1 MRHPL
6 TSLFLMG
13 ILIAL
18 GGCSKEP
25 KPASTP
31 AAPKTLVANPAVP
44 KITRP
49 AQEIAYIRECLAV
62 GLRPTLIIELESKA
76 MAEAQDHRQP
86 AAPTKAQLDDLH
98 STFQTSAVKLHQMAT
113 SREAGRMAKL
123 AQLLGESRAK
133 QATNCSRLSDEILHM
148 EGLAQM
154 VMEFRRISAQA
165 RNEQEAD
172 RMAGEHLKQNW
183 QNLLNLPP
191 QQKAALQEILETEQQ
206 LQQVVIELNKDA
218 ELKSVQKA
226 AIADVIKELETR
238 AQKAAAGLTPERFY
252 ETLIGYQFR
261 PNAGRL
267 EAGEMVK
274 LVIKEQKIVGH
285 CIVSVIHL
293 DLRGNRSGQTASLE
307 LSVVHKTYAD
317 GRPVRLQVTLQ

>member
-1 MRHPL
+1 MSQTR
-6 TSLFLMG
+6 TSLILLG
-13 ILIAL
+13 ALIAL

-25 KPASTP
+25 KSASSPAAPNSAVATP
-31 AAPKTLVANPAVP
+31 AATQA
-44 KITRP
+44 TRP
-49 AQEIAYIRECLAV
+49 PQEIAFIRECLAV
-62 GLRPTLIIELESKA
+62 GLRPSILMELESKA
-76 MAEAQDHRQP
+76 IVASGSRGKLTNDSGRLSDFRASFSSSS
-86 AAPTKAQLDDLH
+86 ASLKKLSTLGPTAHLKAFAKILDD
-98 STFQTSAVKLHQMAT
+98 A
-113 SREAGRMAKL
+113 
-123 AQLLGESRAK
+123 RAK
-133 QATNCSRLSDEILHM
+133 QATDCSRLTNGLMHE
-148 EGLAQM
+148 EGVGLM
-154 VMEFRRISAQA
+154 IIEFAKISFQA
-165 RNEQEAD
+165 SNYQEAD
-172 RMAGEHLKQNW
+172 RKAGEHLKQNW

-206 LQQVVIELNKDA
+206 LQQVIIELNKDA